1 MKNGE
6 VITGVVVNLGGKAG
20 DRVTLNTDM
29 FDPNQRVNVDRPDI
43 AGIEPSKVS
52 PMPPG
57 LLNMM
62 QKEEI
67 MDLVAY
73 VLSGGDRKHEAFRK

>member
-1 MKNGE
+1 MKKGD
-6 VITGVVVNLGGKAG
+6 ILTGVVVNLSG

-29 FDPNQRVNVDRPDI
+29 FDPNQRVNVNRPDV
-43 AGIEPSKVS
+43 ASIEPSTVS

-73 VLSGGDRKHEAFRK
+73 VLSGGDTKHEAFRK